1 MMTQST
7 LQTDDSLARRNTFLL
22 SGGQALYGSNMAV
35 LITLSGLAGVHL
47 SPDPAYATLPISAMV
62 VGTALSTV
70 PASLF
75 MQRTSRRRG
84 FMLGTA
90 TGVFGAGLAMVAL
103 FGHSFALF
111 CSALFICG
119 IYQAFAGYYRFAAAD
134 TASDEFRP
142 RAISWVMAG
151 GVAAAFVGGQLVAL
165 SSDWLGPVP
174 FVGGYATC
182 VVLSLIAFVVMSFL
196 TIPKLSEDDQADSG
210 RPLGEIFS
218 QHKAIVAVGC
228 GMVGYGIMTLV
239 MTATPI
245 AMIGCGLSVK
255 DAAFV
260 IQWHIFSMFA
270 PSFFTGNLIAR
281 FGVMPV
287 IAAGLAL
294 LTGCGLVA
302 LSGLEVERFLAALI
316 LLGLGWNFTFVGAT
330 TLLTECYDASER
342 SKVQAAN
349 DLMVFAVVAIASF
362 ASGGLLNGLGWDAVN
377 FALFPFVFLAALLT
391 LWFVLQGRKL
401 AV

>member
-1 MMTQST
+1 MSQIES
-7 LQTDDSLARRNTFLL
+7 SLNDHLAKRNTFLL
-22 SGGQALYGSNMAV
+22 SGGQALYGSNMAI
-35 LITLSGLAGVHL
+35 LITLSGLAGVYL

-90 TGVFGAGLAMVAL
+90 AGVFGAALAMTAL
-103 FGHSFALF
+103 FGNSFPLF
-111 CSALFICG
+111 CMALFISG

-134 TASDEFRP
+134 TASEEFRP

-151 GVAAAFVGGQLVAL
+151 GVAAAFVGAQLVAL

-174 FVGGYATC
+174 FVGGYATA
-182 VVLSLIAFVVMSFL
+182 VILSLIAFVVMSFL
-196 TIPKLSEDDQADSG
+196 TIPKLSADEQANTG
-210 RPLGEIFS
+210 RPLLEIFAH
-218 QHKAIVAVGC
+218 QKAIVAVAC

-245 AMIGCGLSVK
+245 AMVGFGLSVN

-281 FGVMPV
+281 FGVER
-287 IAAGLAL
+287 ILGTGLL
-294 LTGCGLVA
+294 LLAGCGLVA
-302 LSGLEVERFLAALI
+302 LGGLEIERFVSALI
-316 LLGLGWNFTFVGAT
+316 LLGLGWNFTFIGAT
-330 TLLTECYDASER
+330 TLLTECYSAAER
-342 SKVQAAN
+342 SKTQAAN
-349 DLMVFAVVAIASF
+349 DLIVFVVVAIASF
-362 ASGGLLNGLGWDAVN
+362 GSGGLLNGFGWDAVHY
-377 FALFPFVFLAALLT
+377 ALFPFVGAALLLL
-391 LWFVLQGRKL
+391 LWFVLQQKGT
-401 AV
+401 AA

>member
-1 MMTQST
+1 MVQI
-7 LQTDDSLARRNTFLL
+7 DSLQNDAVAKRNTFLL

-35 LITLSGLAGVHL
+35 LITLSGLAGVYL
-47 SPDPAYATLPISAMV
+47 APDPAYATLPVSAMV
-62 VGTALSTV
+62 VGTAVSTV

-90 TGVFGAGLAMVAL
+90 AGVFGAALAMTALIGNSFPLFCVAL
-103 FGHSFALF
+103 FIS
-111 CSALFICG
+111 G

-134 TASDEFRP
+134 TASEEFRP

-151 GVAAAFVGGQLVAL
+151 GVAAAFVGAQLVAL
-165 SSDWLGPVP
+165 SSNWLGPVP

-182 VVLSLIAFVVMSFL
+182 VILSLIAFVVMSFL
-196 TIPKLSEDDQADSG
+196 TIPSLSLENRVNTG
-210 RPLGEIFS
+210 RPLTQIFA
-218 QHKAIVAVGC
+218 QQKAVVAVAC

-245 AMIGCGLSVK
+245 AMVGCGFSVT

-260 IQWHIFSMFA
+260 IQWHIFAMFA

-281 FGVMPV
+281 FGVMRV
-287 IAAGLAL
+287 IGAGLL
-294 LTGCGLVA
+294 LLAGCGFVA
-302 LSGLEVERFLAALI
+302 LSGLEIERFLIALI
-316 LLGLGWNFTFVGAT
+316 FLGLGWNFTFIGAT
-330 TLLTECYDASER
+330 TLLTECYTEAER
-342 SKVQAAN
+342 SKAQATN

-362 ASGGLLNGLGWDAVN
+362 ASGGLLNGFGWDAVN
-377 FALFPFVFLAALLT
+377 FALFPFVGLALLLT
-391 LWFVLQGRKL
+391 LWFGFQERM
-401 AV
+401 APS